1 MRLNSNWLAV
11 SLSRRCSRGLVVAKW
26 MSAPVSGAA
35 NKQAHPTSSSGH
47 KAACRNSSV
56 CCLIQPPPPS
66 TPLLNPPAPSNT
78 GMSGSGG
85 GWRRKWAF
93 ASKWNV
99 FPRSVRAFHLF
110 GNDLVMRRPR
120 HDRKS
125 FYLLVPLILRWN
137 LLVNTSSS
145 CLFFFVLCRKCSF
158 TTPHLTPHHPFS
170 VEYWMPVSV
179 KRLSL
184 PFF

>member
-26 MSAPVSGAA
+26 LSVPVSGAA
-35 NKQAHPTSSSGH
+35 HKQAHPTLSSGCETT
-47 KAACRNSSV
+47 CRNSSV
-56 CCLIQPPPPS
+56 CCLIHRPPS
-66 TPLLNPPAPSNT
+66 PPIPSPNPSAPSNT
-78 GMSGSGG
+78 GMSRSGG

-99 FPRSVRAFHLF
+99 FPRSVCAFHLF
-110 GNDLVMRRPR
+110 GNDLVMCRPR

-125 FYLLVPLILRWN
+125 FYLLVALILRWN

-145 CLFFFVLCRKCSF
+145 CLFFFVLCQKCPF
-158 TTPHLTPHHPFS
+158 TSPHP
-170 VEYWMPVSV
+170 PVI
-179 KRLSL
+179 LSL
-184 PFF
+184 WSLECL